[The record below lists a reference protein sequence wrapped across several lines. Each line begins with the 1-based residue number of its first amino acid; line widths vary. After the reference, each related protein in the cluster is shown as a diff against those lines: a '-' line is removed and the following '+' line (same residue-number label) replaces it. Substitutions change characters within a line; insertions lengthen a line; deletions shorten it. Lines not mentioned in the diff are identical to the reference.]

1 MESGVLSM
9 TLLMAAAIV
18 VPFTAIKL
26 GIKKNEKK
34 GYKKLKEIALKNKDE
49 ISDYDIQGN
58 FAIGWDSK
66 SKHLYYYKN
75 TDIAEFF
82 EDIDLKNMN
91 DCTITKQSKRS
102 KSSKNTSEVL
112 DKMALS
118 FKPNTH
124 SAAKQIELYDA
135 DESYHLTGE
144 LEIAEK
150 WQQIICKA
158 IKDK

>member
-34 GYKKLKEIALKNKDE
+34 GFKKLKEIALKNKDE

-58 FAIGWDSK
+58 FAIGWNSK
-66 SKHLYYYKN
+66 SKHLFYYRN
-75 TDIAEFF
+75 TNGAEFF
-82 EDIDLKNMN
+82 EDIDLKNMK

-102 KSSKNTSEVL
+102 KSSKNTFEVL

-118 FKPNTH
+118 FTPSTH

-135 DESYHLTGE
+135 DESYQLTGE

-158 IKDK
+158 IEDK